1 MEEEESNDALDL
13 SRQDSAEDIYAQL
26 DRLDESLNNE
36 LEDLKRMVLSQE
48 STSGAQQI
56 SEEGVMNE
64 SDDSDQDLLTL
75 DSDVEE
81 NNDCLDADEI
91 VVPPKVPQSQS
102 ADIIDAQP
110 PLQSQ
115 AADQEVVNN
124 HTDTTGKSNGIRRQ
138 RNSQRER
145 TRNDTKGNRGNQQ
158 KLTNS
163 EKKNIINHRN
173 KQQNSRTKKQVDVA
187 NEKKND
193 SAASTSAVKKA
204 QPASAQKK
212 NTNHKKQHPQSKNQA
227 GVASAEEKNNDAN
240 SSSTAK
246 KTQST
251 RMEPKRMEGRG
262 RGSRRRQAL
271 QRHQER

>member
-91 VVPPKVPQSQS
+91 AVQSKVPQSQS
-102 ADIIDAQP
+102 SDITDAQP

-115 AADQEVVNN
+115 STDQEVVNN
-124 HTDTTGKSNGIRRQ
+124 HTDTT
-138 RNSQRER
+138 
-145 TRNDTKGNRGNQQ
+145 
-158 KLTNS
+158 
-163 EKKNIINHRN
+163 
-173 KQQNSRTKKQVDVA
+173 
-187 NEKKND
+187 
-193 SAASTSAVKKA
+193 
-204 QPASAQKK
+204 
-212 NTNHKKQHPQSKNQA
+212 
-227 GVASAEEKNNDAN
+227 
-240 SSSTAK
+240 
-246 KTQST
+246 
-251 RMEPKRMEGRG
+251 
-262 RGSRRRQAL
+262 
-271 QRHQER
+271 